1 MIPVLLQFIPLALA
15 ALTPTMVMF
24 VLALLPTEH
33 GPLKALSVVIG
44 RYIAHFGLAIAFVFF
59 IGKQYEEAGQAG
71 FESEL
76 ISIVLLIIGV
86 SLVVMAVSALLSDEP
101 EDRPPSRVATLL
113 NSVSPVT
120 LGAVNFLVVLL
131 SLRLMAV
138 VAAGSAIIVSAE
150 FGNSAEVLCA
160 LALAGAMVLGIATP
174 LFVYVALGKRGTRY
188 VEQMRV
194 QLQVHRRKVEF
205 AVLAFFGGL
214 LIVTGL
220 NGL

>member
-33 GPLKALSVVIG
+33 GPLKALSVVI

-71 FESEL
+71 SESEL

-101 EDRPPSRVATLL
+101 EDRPPSRLATLL

-131 SLRLMAV
+131 SLR
-138 VAAGSAIIVSAE
+138 
-150 FGNSAEVLCA
+150 
-160 LALAGAMVLGIATP
+160 
-174 LFVYVALGKRGTRY
+174 RWRWW
-188 VEQMRV
+188 
-194 QLQVHRRKVEF
+194 RR
-205 AVLAFFGGL
+205 ARQS
-214 LIVTGL
+214 
-220 NGL
+220 